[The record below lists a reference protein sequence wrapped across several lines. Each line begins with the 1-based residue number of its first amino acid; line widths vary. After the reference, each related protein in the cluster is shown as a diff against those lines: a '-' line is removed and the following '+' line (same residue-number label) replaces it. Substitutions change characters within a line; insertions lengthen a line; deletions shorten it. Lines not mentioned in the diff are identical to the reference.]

1 MNLFDAVMGSSK
13 KGSVVY
19 TPSVSDD
26 GVISWTNNGGL
37 ENPEPVNI
45 KGADGKDG
53 KDGTTVLVDNTTGE
67 NYSINVNNGEL
78 YIETI
83 E

>member
-13 KGSVVY
+13 KGGVVY

-53 KDGTTVLVDNTTGE
+53 AAVLIDDTTGE